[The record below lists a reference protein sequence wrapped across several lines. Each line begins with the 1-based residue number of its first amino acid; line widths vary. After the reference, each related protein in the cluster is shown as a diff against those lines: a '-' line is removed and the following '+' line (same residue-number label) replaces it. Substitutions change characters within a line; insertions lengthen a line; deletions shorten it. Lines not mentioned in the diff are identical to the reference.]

1 MRKINV
7 VLFSSGT
14 SAEKGAL
21 RRVSEELEARGCNCF
36 SWRDLF
42 RNAKNL
48 HVALLPMLIKKIPT
62 FDFAVLLGEG
72 HDTVTMLRKGEKI
85 SVPVMR
91 DNVLFETGLCAMALG
106 MSRVI
111 LLADPGVRLPED
123 LEGIQGFGVYR
134 VTISEWEPGEVF
146 EKGLQEAV
154 ENMVG
159 YMNENRELTSPV
171 VIGASASAAEGY
183 ATNFVM
189 RVLEHLEE
197 GFRDKETGEIFRFSG
212 KQVWMHIVIPEEYT
226 DDIFRHAVEERKRL
240 RTGFVD
246 TARYRAAEF
255 QYRIVGD
262 ELHIWDYPTTLT
274 TSYNTARMILDLD
287 ADDFCDDRAR
297 ERFTGKELELF
308 RTTLKRLLCRE
319 YVEDRVAFF
328 YPHNEED
335 FRKRMADMLSDIFQY
350 RLEIVTYEGK
360 K

>member
-21 RRVSEELEARGCNCF
+21 KRVSEELEARGCNCF
-36 SWRDLF
+36 SWRELF
-42 RNAKNL
+42 QNAKNL

-72 HDTVTMLRKGEKI
+72 HDMVTILRKGQKI

-91 DNVLFETGLCAMALG
+91 DNVLFETGLCTMALG

-111 LLADPGVRLPED
+111 LLTDPGVRLPED
-123 LEGIQGFGVYR
+123 LEGVRGVGVYH
-134 VTISEWEPGEVF
+134 VTIPKWEPGVVF
-146 EKGLQEAV
+146 EEGLKVAV
-154 ENMVG
+154 EKIIA
-159 YMNENRELTSPV
+159 YMDINRDLISPV

-197 GFRDKETGEIFRFSG
+197 GFRDKESGKVFHFSG
-212 KQVWMHIVIPEEYT
+212 KNVWFHIVIPEEYNLQ
-226 DDIFRHAVEERKRL
+226 IRRQAAEEQKL
-240 RTGFVD
+240 LHSGFVD

-255 QYRIVGD
+255 HYRIEG
-262 ELHIWDYPTTLT
+262 EQLHIWDYPTTLT

-287 ADDFCDDRAR
+287 ADDFCDERAQ
-297 ERFTGKELELF
+297 ERFTAKELELF
-308 RTTLKRLLCRE
+308 RATLKRLLCEE
-319 YVEDRVAFF
+319 YVADRIAFF
-328 YPHNEED
+328 YLQ
-335 FRKRMADMLSDIFQY
+335 LSAEAREHMIETLMDIFKN
-350 RLEIVTYEGK
+350 RLEIVTYRGK